1 MRLTLELLELTVL
14 YLAVFAV
21 VIGLP
26 LGLAWLMGVGQ

>member
-1 MRLTLELLELTVL
+1 MQMILEWLELTAL

-26 LGLAWLMGVGQ
+26 LGLAWLMGGMR